1 MRNFK
6 ILHTGDSFSNRGT
19 TMYDELIQKDY
30 GYFMDEDE
38 GGYYHNVAMTSAG
51 NTYIVNSVI
60 ENMKKYKYDY
70 VLIQLS
76 ALIRPFVDNF
86 PIKFQLEAPFDYII
100 NHESFLAES
109 IVPKNIINYNLEII
123 LSLQEKLI
131 SDKIPHKFYWGWE
144 QLYDAEIK
152 QDEKSKLTLD
162 KIIENGTMWF
172 HEYDEGFYDKFHY
185 LTCTPSARDKFLNFF
200 KGESL
205 PDNWYPASKYGG
217 TLEFIRDEIGDM
229 GFEYDPITNPEQQ
242 HALFPGYDNHPNKIG
257 QAVFYEKVMKRWLRE
272 LFYES

>member
-1 MRNFK
+1 MK
-6 ILHTGDSFSNRGT
+6 KLKLLHAGCSFSILGST
-19 TMYDELIQKDY
+19 LYDEMIEKD
-30 GYFMDEDE
+30 FSISVL
-38 GGYYHNVAMTSAG
+38 NVAQVSAG

-131 SDKIPHKFYWGWE
+131 LDKIPHKFYWGWE
-144 QLYDAEIK
+144 QLYEEEIK

-172 HEYDEGFYDKFHY
+172 HEYDEGFYDKFNY
-185 LTCTPSARDKFLNFF
+185 LTCTPRARDKFFNFF
-200 KGESL
+200 KRESV
-205 PDNWYPASKYGG
+205 PDNWYPANKYGG
-217 TLEFIRDEIGDM
+217 SLEFIRDEIGEE
-229 GFEYDPITNPEQQ
+229 GFTCDPTVHHHHHEG
-242 HALFPGYDNHPNKIG
+242 FTYDNHPNKIG
-257 QAVFYEKVMKRWLRE
+257 QLVFYEKVMRKWIQEFL
-272 LFYES
+272 L